1 MDEIIKKIFSLR
13 WRGHRYYV
21 QVMPGYWNMGR
32 DYAEMKDRKRLYAG
46 RFKNERLAVLW
57 LLGYLRQELEA
68 PELEMLD
75 L

>member
-1 MDEIIKKIFSLR
+1 MDEIIKKVFSLS

-21 QVMPGYWNMGR
+21 QVMPGYLGMGR
-32 DYAEMKDRKRLYAG
+32 DYAIMKDRKRLYG
-46 RFKNERLAVLW
+46 ERFHNEKDATLW
-57 LLGYLRQELEA
+57 LLSYLSRELEA